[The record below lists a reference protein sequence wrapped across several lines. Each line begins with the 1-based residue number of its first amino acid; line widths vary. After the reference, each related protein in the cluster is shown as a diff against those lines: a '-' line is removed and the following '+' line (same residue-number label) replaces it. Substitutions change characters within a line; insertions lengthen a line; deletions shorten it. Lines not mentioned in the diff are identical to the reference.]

1 MSPDVIVVGGGIAG
15 CACADRLASRGLDVL
30 LLERGALASGATG
43 RNQGGLLPSPVP
55 ACGSLYAEAVA
66 YYRQVEAEGDVP
78 FGLREHGYLLVAQ
91 DEDGLDRARSHG
103 RALTEGGFAST
114 AISTR
119 ELLELEPGLA
129 PDLAGAVAVQGA
141 HALHPVLAAAALAA
155 RARRAGAVIRTNTPV
170 RGLLRRGGQV
180 TGVITDDGAL
190 SAGAVV
196 LAAGPWS
203 RSLAHQ
209 AGSDLPVFGARGW
222 LVRTAPVTSAVFRH
236 TLMQSTWHG
245 SGGLQKQG
253 LPLLTEVAG
262 AAPGA
267 GTKVVFSLQPLPGG
281 DVVLGSSSGPALQLD
296 DAQDGERTA
305 ALIVAAAARHA
316 PALAKASVRETWAG
330 VRPMSPDGLP
340 VVGPAPGAPGLWF
353 LSGYGIDG
361 MPLAPGTSRLLA
373 DHLVDG
379 HCPPQAA
386 AFSPGRFG

>member
-15 CACADRLASRGLDVL
+15 CSCADRLASRGLDVL

-55 ACGSLYAEAVA
+55 AAGALYAEAVA
-66 YYRQVEAEGDVP
+66 YYRQVEDEGDVP
-78 FGLREHGYLLVAQ
+78 FRLREHGYLLVAR
-91 DEDGLDRARSHG
+91 DEDGLERARGHG

-114 AISTR
+114 AIGTR

-129 PDLAGAVAVQGA
+129 PDLAGAVVVQGA
-141 HALHPVLAAAALAA
+141 HALHPVLAATALAE
-155 RARRAGAVIRTNTPV
+155 RARRAGARIRTNTPV
-170 RGLLRRGGQV
+170 RGLLRRGERV
-180 TGVITDDGAL
+180 TGVITDDGPL

-209 AGSDLPVFGARGW
+209 AGADLPVFGTRGW
-222 LVRTAPVTSAVFRH
+222 LVRTVPVTSTTFRH

-245 SGGLQKQG
+245 SAGLRKQG
-253 LPLLTEVAG
+253 LPLLTDVTG
-262 AAPGA
+262 AVTEE
-267 GTKVVFSLQPLPGG
+267 GTQVVFSLQPLPGG
-281 DVVLGSSSGPALQLD
+281 DVVLGSSSSPALQLN

-316 PALAKASVRETWAG
+316 PALAKTAVREIWAG

-340 VVGPAPGAPGLWF
+340 IVGPAPGVPGLWF

-373 DHLVDG
+373 DLINDHR
-379 HCPPQAA
+379 PPEAEE
-386 AFSPGRFG
+386 FSPERFG